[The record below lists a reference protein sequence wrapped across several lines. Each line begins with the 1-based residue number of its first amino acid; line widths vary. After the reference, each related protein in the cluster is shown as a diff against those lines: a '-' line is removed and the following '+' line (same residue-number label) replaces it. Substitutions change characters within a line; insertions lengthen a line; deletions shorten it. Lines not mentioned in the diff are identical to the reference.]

1 MKVLAISALAL
12 GLASVALAADV
23 KGFVIDAACSKMAS
37 MKNDAACAQ
46 KCIKGGD
53 KAVLLTPDGK
63 VYQIANQ
70 DKITAHAGHNV
81 TVTGDVKGDTI
92 TIASVAMAK
101 M

>member
-1 MKVLAISALAL
+1 MKVLALSALAL
-12 GLASVALAADV
+12 GLASVAMAADV
-23 KGFVIDAACSKMAS
+23 SGFVIDQACSKMPA
-37 MKNDAACAQ
+37 MKADVACAQ

-63 VYQIANQ
+63 VYQITNQ

-81 TVTGDVKGDTI
+81 TVTGDVKGDAI
-92 TIASVAMAK
+92 TVDKVTMAK